1 MSKPATMASTPS
13 AMVPTDTSPAAEA
26 VQLELLRRAG
36 TARRLALTLSLSSSA
51 IRSSRRAI
59 ARRHPELDERDLLL
73 RWAEL
78 HYGADLAARVRAY
91 LARR

>member
-1 MSKPATMASTPS
+1 MA
-13 AMVPTDTSPAAEA
+13 PTDTSPSAEA

-91 LARR
+91 LSRR